1 MIHCIIIDDEPMARK
16 ALERL
21 CAKHNELEVKAIFE
35 DGESAL
41 QWLDENP
48 SVAELVFL
56 DVEMPGKD
64 GFELITELDPFDFEV
79 IFTTAHEQY
88 ALKAIK
94 ASAID
99 YLLKPINPA
108 ELEAAI
114 KKVEEKKGLG
124 NKKLETFMS
133 HVGGKKH
140 EPQIALST
148 MEGLIFIKLANIIY
162 CRGDGAY
169 TFFFLKTGE
178 KIIASKNLKE
188 FEEILCDN
196 GFFRTHKSYIIQ
208 LAEMKRYI
216 KGDGGHVIMSNGETV
231 DVSKRRKESFI
242 TALAN
247 Y

>member
-1 MIHCIIIDDEPMARK
+1 MITALIVDDEAASRNGLAQLINEFIPEVKVIGKADSVRSAIDQIK
-16 ALERL
+16 AL
-21 CAKHNELEVKAIFE
+21 
-35 DGESAL
+35 
-41 QWLDENP
+41 NP
-48 SVAELVFL
+48 DIVFL

-64 GFELITELDPFDFEV
+64 GFELISETEPADFEV

-99 YLLKPINPA
+99 YLLKPINPD
-108 ELEAAI
+108 ELAAAV
-114 KKVEEKKGLG
+114 KKVEAKKGLG

-169 TFFFLKTGE
+169 TFFFLKSGE
-178 KIIASKNLKE
+178 KTIASKNLKE
-188 FEEILCDN
+188 FEDILCDN

-231 DVSKRRKESFI
+231 DVSKRRKEGFI
-242 TALAN
+242 HALSN
-247 Y
+247 F

>member
-1 MIHCIIIDDEPMARK
+1 MITALIVDDEAASRNGLAQLISEFIP
-16 ALERL
+16 
-21 CAKHNELEVKAIFE
+21 EVKVVGKA
-35 DGESAL
+35 DSVRSAVDQINAL
-41 QWLDENP
+41 NP
-48 SVAELVFL
+48 DIVFL

-64 GFELITELDPFDFEV
+64 GFDLIHETEPADFEV

-99 YLLKPINPA
+99 YLLKPINPE
-108 ELEAAI
+108 ELTNAV
-114 KKVEEKKGLG
+114 KKVQEKKESG

-133 HVGGKKH
+133 HVGDKKR
-140 EPQIALST
+140 EPQLAIST
-148 MEGLIFIKLANIIY
+148 MEGLIFIKLANILY

-169 TFFFLKTGE
+169 TFFFLKNGE

-188 FEEILCDN
+188 FESILCEH

-231 DVSKRRKESFI
+231 DVSKRRKESFVH
-242 TALAN
+242 ALAEL
-247 Y
+247 